1 MAKKKRR
8 IPSIS
13 WDQPESTTV
22 TERLT
27 SGGPTMLLAGGI
39 VALVVVALGFVA
51 YGFGSDFIADQRRP
65 GSTALRIDDTDYDLR
80 YFSERL
86 SSYVQQNGGTG
97 SAASQPSVAFGAV
110 TDQIVGEAVMLQF
123 AGEFGLAAS
132 EDEVN
137 DEIATR
143 LNTQADSPDF
153 DVRVQDELE
162 RTGISE
168 DLFRDQVESSILRTK
183 VVEHFS
189 NELPDTMESIHLR
202 QILVATRADADG
214 IKEEIEAGGDA
225 AAIAEERSLD
235 PVTGAEG
242 GDAGWLPRG
251 ALIQDVED
259 TLFGLDTGDVIVY
272 PIADTAFFVYELLDK
287 DALRP
292 LEGEQRG
299 DLAEG
304 DVLAWV
310 DEKIVAMNI
319 VDEVNTDNDKA
330 NWVFGQVY
338 PPVPQQGGGGGGHG
352 G

>member
-1 MAKKKRR
+1 LAKKKRR
-8 IPSIS
+8 IPAIA

-22 TERLT
+22 TERIT
-27 SGGPTMLLAGGI
+27 SGGATMLLAGGI
-39 VALVVVALGFVA
+39 VALVVVAFGFIA
-51 YGFGSDFIADQRRP
+51 YGFGADYIEDQRRP
-65 GSTALRIDDTDYDLR
+65 GSTALKIDDTKYDLR

-86 SSYVQQNGGTG
+86 RSYVQQNGGTG
-97 SAASQPSVAFGAV
+97 SAASQANVAFGAV
-110 TDQIVGEAVMLQF
+110 TDQIVEEAVLLQF

-132 EDEVN
+132 EAEVN

-162 RTGISE
+162 RAGISE
-168 DLFRDQVESSILRTK
+168 DLFRDQVAAAVLRTK
-183 VVEHFS
+183 VIGHFLD
-189 NELPDTMESIHLR
+189 ELPDTMESIHLR
-202 QILVATRADADG
+202 QILVADRVDADE

-251 ALIQDVED
+251 ALLADVED

-272 PIADTAFFVYELLDK
+272 PVGDTAFFVYELLDK
-287 DALRP
+287 DPLRALDSD
-292 LEGEQRG
+292 QG
-299 DLAEG
+299 DNLAQA
-304 DVLAWV
+304 DTFAWV
-310 DEKIVAMNI
+310 NEKIVILNI

-330 NWVFGQVY
+330 NWAFEQVY
-338 PPVPQQGGGGGGHG
+338 GAVQQQAPAAGGHG